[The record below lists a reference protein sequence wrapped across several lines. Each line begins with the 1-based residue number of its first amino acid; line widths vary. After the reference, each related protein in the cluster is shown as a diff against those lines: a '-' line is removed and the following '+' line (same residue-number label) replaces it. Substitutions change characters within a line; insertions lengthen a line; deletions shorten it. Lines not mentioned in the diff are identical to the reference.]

1 MIDRRLASLAAVLS
15 LAGCTTFP
23 ALDAAVSQR
32 PDPGPAPEL
41 LPIDSLLAAT
51 GGARLDAAD
60 GAALAARAARLRAR
74 AALMRGPVLDPE
86 TRARL
91 AAAIAA
97 GRA

>member
-1 MIDRRLASLAAVLS
+1 MIDRRIASLVTVLALAA
-15 LAGCTTFP
+15 CTDFP
-23 ALDAAVSQR
+23 ALDAAVSRR
-32 PDPGPAPEL
+32 PDPGPAPDL
-41 LPIDSLLAAT
+41 LPIDTLLSAT
-51 GGARLDAAD
+51 AGARLDASD
-60 GAALAARAARLRAR
+60 GAALAARAERLRAR